1 MNNFCPHCGAQLPEG
16 ATFCGNCGNSVTGA
30 SSAAQTTPNNNGGM
44 APTLTKRDLVMTI
57 ILSVVTC
64 GIYGIYWF
72 ICLNDDSNKVSGD
85 NSTSGVMALVLTILT
100 CGIYGFYWYYKVG
113 KNIYKAG
120 QMYGKDIADNS
131 IIYLVLGLFGLG
143 IVNYCLM
150 QTDLNKFSVE

>member
-1 MNNFCPHCGAQLPEG
+1 
-16 ATFCGNCGNSVTGA
+16 
-30 SSAAQTTPNNNGGM
+30 
-44 APTLTKRDLVMTI
+44 
-57 ILSVVTC
+57 
-64 GIYGIYWF
+64 
-72 ICLNDDSNKVSGD
+72 
-85 NSTSGVMALVLTILT
+85 MALVLTILT

>member
-1 MNNFCPHCGAQLPEG
+1 MNNFCPHCGSQLPEG
-16 ATFCGNCGNSVTGA
+16 ATFCGSCGKSVTGA
-30 SSAAQTTPNNNGGM
+30 PSAAQATPNNNGGF

-57 ILSVVTC
+57 ILSVVT
-64 GIYGIYWF
+64 
-72 ICLNDDSNKVSGD
+72 L
-85 NSTSGVMALVLTILT
+85 LT

-113 KNIYKAG
+113 KNIHKAG

-131 IIYLVLGLFGLG
+131 VIYLVLGLFGLG